1 MEAEIIAVGTELLL
15 GDILNTNA
23 QFLSRELAALGITVH
38 FQTVVGD
45 NPARLESVVRQAR
58 GRSDLL
64 VFSGGLGPTEDD
76 LTKQTVARA
85 FGDTLR
91 FDEAELEKI
100 RAFFTAWGRTM
111 PENNKK
117 QAMVPT
123 HGRKIPNANGT
134 APGMIFEDQ
143 AAPGKYAVLL
153 PGPPKELQPMFL
165 NSVKPWLAAMSDS
178 VLHSVTL
185 RVTGVGESHLES
197 RIGHLLEN
205 ANPTAAVYAK
215 TAEVV
220 IRITAKAASEDEAR
234 RVCLDYAKHFY
245 DILGDCV
252 YAMDADS
259 LEEVV
264 VKELAARGLT
274 VATAESCT
282 GGMLSQRITAVP
294 GASGVFAYGA
304 CTYAN
309 DIKEKMLGV
318 RHETLEAYGAVSPE
332 TAAEMARGVRKAAG
346 ADFGVGI
353 TGIAG
358 PGGGTPEKPVGLVY
372 LAACSADTVYVQ
384 KLVITGRTREVV
396 RLSSTQHAL
405 EMVRRLAQKQPVDR
419 ARMFKANSDFDWNAP
434 LKKRR
439 SSKYAAP
446 IAVLAVLLVALAVA
460 CWYFFTHFS
469 LGGGNGAGG
478 ALPVSGSTSI
488 STSASSGEPASVP
501 GTDASVSQPAGDGGS
516 GTPDAGGASSTPQSS
531 GNTGVV
537 HPFG

>member
-23 QFLSRELAALGITVH
+23 QFLSRELAALGTTVH

-85 FGDTLR
+85 FGRHATAALMKRSWRRSAR
-91 FDEAELEKI
+91 FSRHGAARCPK
-100 RAFFTAWGRTM
+100 TT
-111 PENNKK
+111 KK

-220 IRITAKAASEDEAR
+220 IRITAKAASENEAR
-234 RVCLDYAKHFY
+234 RMCLDYAKHFY

-405 EMVRRLAQKQPVDR
+405 EMVRRLALGLPQP
-419 ARMFKANSDFDWNAP
+419 
-434 LKKRR
+434 
-439 SSKYAAP
+439 
-446 IAVLAVLLVALAVA
+446 A
-460 CWYFFTHFS
+460 CTAFP
-469 LGGGNGAGG
+469 AE
-478 ALPVSGSTSI
+478 
-488 STSASSGEPASVP
+488 EPAHLMQK
-501 GTDASVSQPAGDGGS
+501 GAPARD
-516 GTPDAGGASSTPQSS
+516 
-531 GNTGVV
+531 V
-537 HPFG
+537 

>member
-185 RVTGVGESHLES
+185 RVTGARAIWKAGSAICWKTPTQRPPSMPRRPRSLSAS
-197 RIGHLLEN
+197 R
-205 ANPTAAVYAK
+205 P
-215 TAEVV
+215 
-220 IRITAKAASEDEAR
+220 RPR
-234 RVCLDYAKHFY
+234 R
-245 DILGDCV
+245 
-252 YAMDADS
+252 
-259 LEEVV
+259 
-264 VKELAARGLT
+264 RT
-274 VATAESCT
+274 
-282 GGMLSQRITAVP
+282 RP
-294 GASGVFAYGA
+294 GACVWTMRSIFTISWAIA
-304 CTYAN
+304 SMPWTR
-309 DIKEKMLGV
+309 I
-318 RHETLEAYGAVSPE
+318 RW
-332 TAAEMARGVRKAAG
+332 RK
-346 ADFGVGI
+346 
-353 TGIAG
+353 
-358 PGGGTPEKPVGLVY
+358 
-372 LAACSADTVYVQ
+372 
-384 KLVITGRTREVV
+384 
-396 RLSSTQHAL
+396 
-405 EMVRRLAQKQPVDR
+405 
-419 ARMFKANSDFDWNAP
+419 W
-434 LKKRR
+434 
-439 SSKYAAP
+439 
-446 IAVLAVLLVALAVA
+446 
-460 CWYFFTHFS
+460 W
-469 LGGGNGAGG
+469 
-478 ALPVSGSTSI
+478 
-488 STSASSGEPASVP
+488 
-501 GTDASVSQPAGDGGS
+501 
-516 GTPDAGGASSTPQSS
+516 
-531 GNTGVV
+531 
-537 HPFG
+537 

>member
-1 MEAEIIAVGTELLL
+1 MTAEIICVGTELLL
-15 GDILNTNA
+15 GDIVNTNA
-23 QFLSRELAALGITVH
+23 QFLSRELAELGISVLH
-38 FQTVVGD
+38 QHVIGD
-45 NPARLESVVRQAR
+45 NPGRLRDLVKEAKS
-58 GRSDLL
+58 RSDLL

-282 GGMLSQRITAVP
+282 GGAIASRFTAMA
-294 GASGVFAYGA
+294 GASAYFLLGA
-304 CTYAN
+304 VTYSN
-309 DIKEKMLGV
+309 ETKRDVLGV
-318 RHETLEAYGAVSPE
+318 NYDDIMRFGAVSE
-332 TAAEMARGVRKAAG
+332 TVARQMAEGARRISG
-346 ADFGVGI
+346 ADYAVAT

-358 PGGGTPEKPVGLVY
+358 PTGGTAEKPVG
-372 LAACSADTVYVQ
+372 TVW
-384 KLVITGRTREVV
+384 
-396 RLSSTQHAL
+396 
-405 EMVRRLAQKQPVDR
+405 
-419 ARMFKANSDFDWNAP
+419 F
-434 LKKRR
+434 
-439 SSKYAAP
+439 
-446 IAVLAVLLVALAVA
+446 AVA
-460 CWYFFTHFS
+460 T
-469 LGGGNGAGG
+469 
-478 ALPVSGSTSI
+478 PTRTVSMMRDS
-488 STSASSGEPASVP
+488 
-501 GTDASVSQPAGDGGS
+501 GTDRGQVINRASAYAISMLYDELKRDTKQK
-516 GTPDAGGASSTPQSS
+516 
-531 GNTGVV
+531 
-537 HPFG
+537 

>member
-309 DIKEKMLGV
+309 DIK
-318 RHETLEAYGAVSPE
+318 
-332 TAAEMARGVRKAAG
+332 
-346 ADFGVGI
+346 
-353 TGIAG
+353 
-358 PGGGTPEKPVGLVY
+358 
-372 LAACSADTVYVQ
+372 
-384 KLVITGRTREVV
+384 
-396 RLSSTQHAL
+396 
-405 EMVRRLAQKQPVDR
+405 
-419 ARMFKANSDFDWNAP
+419 
-434 LKKRR
+434 
-439 SSKYAAP
+439 
-446 IAVLAVLLVALAVA
+446 
-460 CWYFFTHFS
+460 
-469 LGGGNGAGG
+469 
-478 ALPVSGSTSI
+478 
-488 STSASSGEPASVP
+488 
-501 GTDASVSQPAGDGGS
+501 
-516 GTPDAGGASSTPQSS
+516 
-531 GNTGVV
+531 
-537 HPFG
+537 

>member
-405 EMVRRLAQKQPVDR
+405 EMVRRLAPLAEALGIQQLLDKYPYEVSGGQKQRCAVAR
-419 ARMFKANSDFDWNAP
+419 ALITQP
-434 LKKRR
+434 Q
-439 SSKYAAP
+439 
-446 IAVLAVLLVALAVA
+446 IVLADEP
-460 CWYFFTHFS
+460 T
-469 LGGGNGAGG
+469 G
-478 ALPVSGSTSI
+478 ALDSRAADSLMDLFSQINRTGQTVLMVTHSTAA
-488 STSASSGEPASVP
+488 ASRAGRVLFIRDGRVYHQLYRENR
-501 GTDASVSQPAGDGGS
+501 TDGQMYRLITETLTRLTDGGEKR
-516 GTPDAGGASSTPQSS
+516 A
-531 GNTGVV
+531 
-537 HPFG
+537 